1 MPVARQ
7 GRGGVISALHLIE
20 PAAMRRPADQS
31 DLAAATQST
40 SALPDQTAPATGAI
54 GAALMAEARATA
66 NGVSPAQVDV
76 ADAAVG
82 GPAARAGGLT
92 GSGVKIGIISD
103 SYNLLG
109 GAAAAVQAGLLPSN
123 GVTVLKEGPVGGAD
137 EGQAIAEIVHATA
150 PGAQLYFYS
159 GFYSATD
166 FAAGI
171 KALQA
176 AGCKI
181 IVDDVS
187 YPDEPMF
194 QNAGPVDT
202 AVSAAVSAGVDYFT
216 AVGNDGGGFYQ
227 AGVATQTAQIAGL
240 GIVQA
245 QTFAGGATTQTVTIP
260 AGNATTLALDWNA
273 PYNATNAD
281 PITVTILSG
290 STVVASSA
298 QSGNEPVVTVDFPI
312 LGVGKTYTIAITY
325 NAAVPKPSMFK
336 YVLEGGGSIGG
347 LPNGQ
352 GSGSAYGQSLLPGVN
367 AVGAVDVA
375 NTPIHGGTPT
385 PESFS
390 STGGGQLLYAADGT
404 PLAPPAAA
412 NGPDFIAPDG
422 AATSSINPFYGTS
435 AAAPVAAATAALM
448 LQANSAL
455 STGDITTLLEDSAIP
470 AGAARVAGAG
480 LIQANLAADYA
491 KTGVISGSAQ
501 TVIRGTTAACTIQ
514 GGGGAHWLI
523 AGSGGTLIQSQ
534 GTDSVQAGAGAD
546 TVDLTGAS
554 AQLFGSTGPLW
565 VRTLGGADTVV
576 GGTGALT
583 VSGGAGGGVIFGS
596 TSGGDRLSAGAQSTI
611 IVSQGTN
618 DTVTG
623 VGNGDLLYA
632 SNAGNDTVI
641 GNGGTE
647 ILVGGTGGTGGTDVF
662 IAGNGSPLVAPEEA
676 NGVVTFGTGD
686 ATALCGSGTE
696 ALQIVNGQAGGFD
709 AVYDFN
715 PAKDMLLLSGFSSEQ
730 AAAAA
735 SITNQYDVGG
745 NSWLKLPDGT
755 VIAFVGLSHLSAG
768 NVTYG

>member
-1 MPVARQ
+1 MPMVRQ

-20 PAAMRRPADQS
+20 PAAMRRPTDQS
-31 DLAAATQST
+31 DLAAATP
-40 SALPDQTAPATGAI
+40 SASATPDQTTPAAGAI

-66 NGVSPAQVDV
+66 NGVGPAQLDV

-109 GAAAAVQAGLLPSN
+109 GAAAAEQAGLLPSN
-123 GVTVLKEGPVGGAD
+123 GVTVLEEGPVGGAD
-137 EGQAIAEIVHATA
+137 EGQAIAEILHATA

-202 AVSAAVSAGVDYFT
+202 AVAAAVSAGVDYFT
-216 AVGNDGGGFYQ
+216 AVGNDGRGFYQ
-227 AGVATQTAQIAGL
+227 ASVATQTAQIAGL
-240 GIVQA
+240 GTVQA

-273 PYNATNAD
+273 PYGATNAD

-290 STVVASSA
+290 STIVAASTQA
-298 QSGNEPVVTVDFPI
+298 GNEPVVTVDFPI
-312 LGVGKTYTIAITY
+312 LGVDKAYTVAITY
-325 NAAVPKPSMFK
+325 NSGVPKPSMIK

-390 STGGGQLLYAADGT
+390 STGGGQLLYSANGT
-404 PLAPPAAA
+404 PLSPPAAA
-412 NGPDFIAPDG
+412 NGPDFLAPDG
-422 AATSSINPFYGTS
+422 AATSSINPFFGTS

-448 LQANSAL
+448 LQANPTLANA
-455 STGDITTLLEDSAIP
+455 DITTLLEDSALP
-470 AGAARVAGAG
+470 AGAANVAGAG
-480 LIQANLAADYA
+480 LIQANLAASYA
-491 KTGVISGSAQ
+491 RTGVISGSPQA
-501 TVIRGTTAACTIQ
+501 VIRGTDAACTIQ
-514 GGGGAHWLI
+514 GGGGAHWLL
-523 AGSGGTLIQSQ
+523 AGSGATLIQSQ
-534 GTDSVQAGAGAD
+534 GTDSIQTGAGAD

-554 AQLFGSTGPLW
+554 AQLFAGSGPTW

-576 GGTGALT
+576 GGSGALT
-583 VSGGAGGGVIFGS
+583 VSGGAGGGVIFGG
-596 TSGGDRLSAGAQSTI
+596 TSGGDRLVAGQEKTI
-611 IVSQGTN
+611 VLSQGTN
-618 DTVTG
+618 DTVSG
-623 VGNGDLLYA
+623 IGDGDLLYA
-632 SNAGNDTVI
+632 SNAGQDTVT
-641 GNGGTE
+641 GGTGTE
-647 ILVGGTGGTGGTDVF
+647 ILVGGTGGTNVF
-662 IAGNGSPLVAPEEA
+662 LAGNGTPLVAPEGSNA
-676 NGVVTFGTGD
+676 VVTFGTGD
-686 ATALCGSGTE
+686 ATALCGSGAE
-696 ALQIVNGQAGGFD
+696 ALQVVNGQAGGFE
-709 AVYDFN
+709 AVYDFD
-715 PAKDMLLLSGFSSEQ
+715 PIKDMLLLSGFSAEQ

-735 SITNQYDVGG
+735 SVAHQYDVGG